1 MFFCNFLKL
10 KYMKLIYCIKGAK
23 GKTIKLIPVLAIIR
37 DLLLKD
43 TKNKTNI

>member
-23 GKTIKLIPVLAIIR
+23 GKTIKLISVLAIR

-43 TKNKTNI
+43 TKDKTNI